1 MRIVIMVAMEEEAQ
15 YLRPLLGEVR
25 TIDMPGVYGD
35 KATRGRIGDAEVFPR
50 PHRIAPCSVAC
61 RCFPADARTRVST
74 LRRRSTLSSPE

>member
-35 KATRGRIGDAEVFPR
+35 TATRGVIGDAEVFPCHRTPSLDSR
-50 PHRIAPCSVAC
+50 PPH
-61 RCFPADARTRVST
+61 
-74 LRRRSTLSSPE
+74 